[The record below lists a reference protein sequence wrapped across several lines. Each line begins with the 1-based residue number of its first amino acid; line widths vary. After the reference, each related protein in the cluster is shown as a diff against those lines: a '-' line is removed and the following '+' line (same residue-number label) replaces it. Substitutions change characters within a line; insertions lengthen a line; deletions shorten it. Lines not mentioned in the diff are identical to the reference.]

1 MKINARCKPRAMSLQ
16 GALALLAPL
25 ISAAA
30 LCASAAEP
38 LVWER
43 RPNRPAPAQFDTYHG
58 ETLDFRCAFEG
69 FGAPPFGQS
78 SNSTRL
84 YFQTNGMGAAWWSLP
99 ATVSVVTNYQLSTT
113 NYQLP
118 TTNYQLRAIFPPSA
132 DPGAERL
139 TVFFGAPSN
148 AYAAAQV
155 RFRNSPGPSP
165 NVLDPPDVLDWQA
178 ELAAVSNA
186 LAAAIE
192 AVATNLPPGM
202 TTNDVCNIV
211 TNVSKIWTETVQ
223 SPGEEYWMIDQK
235 SATFEISDVKWDG
248 YDVSFRANGEMKTID
263 CSLPNYNVIV
273 RDGNVYLYVYDA
285 NNEIPVGSNPDNW
298 NLSIGTTGG
307 YDNIFVFTHQN
318 NVNTL
323 GLAMASDLTNLVSQT
338 DGKMGV
344 LDVGV
349 NNSVTGSRAAAI
361 GTNNVASGS
370 NAIAFGRDNTAN
382 NATAI
387 ALGRSNTAGGTFAMA
402 TGSGS
407 VASNNYS
414 FVWNRSTTRY
424 GSHGTGTFNVNPQ
437 NGVYGLYIGEQ
448 NLYEAMVS
456 AITAKTPATVSFL
469 DEDGNEES
477 SRTYPA
483 IGVVTA
489 ADVAPLQNSV
499 NAMWTYVYG
508 GSVWIAVTNYM
519 RTVAGVAPSFQLWEV
534 RDGATNCVYSSAE
547 EIDTRTEDM
556 IHTCRTNLE
565 SQVAGVV
572 AAMPDRAWSKYQS
585 ATGNESPEGVT
596 IVSTPIIQLTGGG
609 EWYRYVDVSSNS
621 VWFLRSNGV
630 HTFGDDTNGYFRIL
644 DDEGNPTFEVR
655 KTDSY
660 TVDAVPES
668 IHFDGD
674 GNFCISFQSN
684 IQPMIYTSP
693 SLSVP
698 AFSGE
703 GEDPNITVTWSH
715 AGGVYTATVEQ
726 TVKSASLFAYAKI
739 EVQGTTVIRNTA
751 PTDVSGGILCTDGIH
766 KCRPRYTN
774 GAITWEVVP

>member
-1 MKINARCKPRAMSLQ
+1 MVKIFSGDDTDFKGDQR
-16 GALALLAPL
+16 LALTFAAPDVDFTGCTAEIEFLGQRRTFAQVTDGGRLAFSFSADETRGMRCGVWPVTIRLRDASGRVRTVDNTQRIKVTSDVNEAYADAEQELSVALRSGGVALPEIPAELNVEASDSVGDFKRKYNGLLELLRRVAAIAVAVLLPFAVNAAGVATAPL
-25 ISAAA
+25 NEI
-30 LCASAAEP
+30 P
-38 LVWER
+38 GT
-43 RPNRPAPAQFDTYHG
+43 AQI
-58 ETLDFRCAFEG
+58 
-69 FGAPPFGQS
+69 
-78 SNSTRL
+78 
-84 YFQTNGMGAAWWSLP
+84 
-99 ATVSVVTNYQLSTT
+99 VTNVTFDGLA
-113 NYQLP
+113 
-118 TTNYQLRAIFPPSA
+118 RAEDIA
-132 DPGAERL
+132 
-139 TVFFGAPSN
+139 
-148 AYAAAQV
+148 
-155 RFRNSPGPSP
+155 
-165 NVLDPPDVLDWQA
+165 
-178 ELAAVSNA
+178 
-186 LAAAIE
+186 
-192 AVATNLPPGM
+192 PGM
-202 TTNDVCNIV
+202 TTNAVCAIV
-211 TNVSKIWTETVQ
+211 TNVVELDEWTLSGDVVTGVTYTVDLHGWWYDEDTGDAYDEPGDGRYWEGEIVLN
-223 SPGEEYWMIDQK
+223 SSDGSIGGPEFEWPDATSHTFDMYRYEGEEIVEVGRIT
-235 SATFEISDVKWDG
+235 ATRRHVVQNALGLARLEDMPSTNGFVTADG
-248 YDVSFRANGEMKTID
+248 
-263 CSLPNYNVIV
+263 V
-273 RDGNVYLYVYDA
+273 RDIVTNVTVTPAGDWVVDEDRTSWDSDITVSESPSW
-285 NNEIPVGSNPDNW
+285 NGSNWVAEFYDCDMYR
-298 NLSIGTTGG
+298 TYTAAGG
-307 YDNIFVFTHQN
+307 FDALELNFVVNGWGGAYADIWYTRHPGS
-318 NVNTL
+318 VRNTL
-323 GLAMASDLTNLVSQT
+323 GLARLEDVPDTSGIAASVST
-338 DGKMGV
+338 
-344 LDVGV
+344 L
-349 NNSVTGSRAAAI
+349 
-361 GTNNVASGS
+361 
-370 NAIAFGRDNTAN
+370 
-382 NATAI
+382 
-387 ALGRSNTAGGTFAMA
+387 
-402 TGSGS
+402 
-407 VASNNYS
+407 
-414 FVWNRSTTRY
+414 
-424 GSHGTGTFNVNPQ
+424 
-437 NGVYGLYIGEQ
+437 
-448 NLYEAMVS
+448 
-456 AITAKTPATVSFL
+456 
-469 DEDGNEES
+469 
-477 SRTYPA
+477 
-483 IGVVTA
+483 
-489 ADVAPLQNSV
+489 
-499 NAMWTYVYG
+499 WTYVYG

-547 EIDTRTEDM
+547 EIDTRTG
-556 IHTCRTNLE
+556 RTNLE

-630 HTFGDDTNGYFRIL
+630 HTFGGDTNGYFRIL